1 VVFVWND
8 WNICLVNFA
17 VGLIMIT
24 IGAITF
30 YLYGLLIGLGILAA
44 TGIVEIIRRKG
55 LVNKNELKSWS
66 VGEVM
71 VWAVGLGMI
80 GARIYHV
87 VDLWKYYMVKPKEI
101 LMLWNGG
108 LGIYGGILGGILG
121 ALIYSFKTVEKKS
134 LKDVWKRF
142 LTITDVVVMGV
153 PLGQTIGR
161 WGNFFN
167 QELYGLPT
175 SLPWGIY
182 IRPENRLLEVMEYER
197 FHPLFLY
204 ESLWCLF
211 IFLIL
216 WRIVIKKKLKI
227 GKGGIVLT
235 YLGLYGLG
243 RFMLEYLRIE
253 SWQIY
258 GVNVAQGISAVLIG
272 IVVSWWVKRLTA
284 R

>member
-1 VVFVWND
+1 
-8 WNICLVNFA
+8 
-17 VGLIMIT
+17 MIT